1 MVAYKMALRLFPKA
15 KSRFVH
21 LGGVA
26 VTELPLSGL
35 VRVQP
40 VKRTIIMCVAKEYDS
55 LTPLHKKDRKPID
68 RGNRRSKQSSQQE

>member
-1 MVAYKMALRLFPKA
+1 MALRLFPRT
-15 KSRFVH
+15 KSSFVH

-40 VKRTIIMCVAKEYDS
+40 GKRTIHKMEGN
-55 LTPLHKKDRKPID
+55 PLIVKPVV
-68 RGNRRSKQSSQQE
+68 